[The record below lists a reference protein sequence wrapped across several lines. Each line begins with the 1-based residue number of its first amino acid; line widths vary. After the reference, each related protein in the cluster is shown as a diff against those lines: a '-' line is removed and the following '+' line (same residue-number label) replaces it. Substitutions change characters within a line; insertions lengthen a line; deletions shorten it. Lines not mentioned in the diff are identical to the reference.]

1 MRFFAYL
8 QSLSFPRVLL
18 KQFLAESR
26 RHALLHV
33 VSLSS
38 LLLAAAIVRTTE
50 LDFRFAIVARF
61 IVVFCILAASVLLLP
76 LLVMKGLRCARGDDD
91 APFVPEFL
99 RRHVLAPERVA
110 RLLHVMIAI
119 AVLQIAYNVIKRAI
133 PVFHPFAFDRQ
144 LAELDR
150 WLHFG
155 VDPYRLLMPV
165 FGTPLATYF
174 LAYAYHFWFFLMPV
188 FWAWQALSGKDRG
201 MRFLLAFMLLWIVGS
216 GGLGT
221 LLSSVGPCYYA
232 NLFPGDAL
240 FEPLMAKLRE
250 ASAVYPIAALS
261 VQDMLW
267 KGHVTGTGIVHGI
280 SAMPSMHVGT
290 SVLFALAAPRR
301 TVLRKLLAVF
311 AVVIFLGS
319 IQLGWHYAVDG
330 YVAVLLAVLFW
341 WMAAGLVRWDR
352 RQWRSVPT
360 TRLKVALSTPV
371 VAHVDA

>member
-1 MRFFAYL
+1 MRFYVYL
-8 QSLSFPRVLL
+8 QSLSFPKVLFV
-18 KQFLAESR
+18 QFLAESR

-33 VSLSS
+33 VSQSS

-50 LDFRFAIVARF
+50 LDFRFALVARF
-61 IVVFCILAASVLLLP
+61 IVVFCLLAASVVLLP
-76 LLVMKGLRCARGDDD
+76 LLLMKGLRWLRGGGD
-91 APFVPEFL
+91 APFVPDFL
-99 RRHVLAPERVA
+99 KRYVLAPERVA

-165 FGTPLATYF
+165 FGTPLATYL

-201 MRFLLAFMLLWIVGS
+201 MRFLLAFVLLWIVGS

-221 LLSSVGPCYYA
+221 ALSSVGPCYYA
-232 NLFPGDAL
+232 HLFPGDAL
-240 FEPLMAKLRE
+240 YEPLMAKLRE
-250 ASAVYPIAALS
+250 ASAAYPIAALS
-261 VQDMLW
+261 VQDLLW

-330 YVAVLLAVLFW
+330 YVAALLALLFW
-341 WMAAGLVRWDR
+341 WMAAGLVKWDR
-352 RQWRSVPT
+352 RQWQPGT
-360 TRLKVALSTPV
+360 APRLKVALSTPV
-371 VAHVDA
+371 VAHMDA